1 MKNCEGI
8 NMYKKNLVMLATVV
22 MMAAFVSACGNGK
35 QEIKETAVIETMKDS
50 QEASEN
56 AQIANPW
63 IEVKTM
69 EEAKNMAG
77 FDLKLPEIPAEYGKK
92 MIQVL
97 DSDDALTI
105 EVIFW
110 NNEDKEI
117 RIRNISGDYTAYVQE
132 QKVQAENRELTLKGE
147 EDKVF
152 LATWTEDG
160 YTYSMYVEDGI
171 SADEMT
177 GMAGQVC

>member
-1 MKNCEGI
+1 MKNSEGI
-8 NMYKKNLVMLATVV
+8 NMYKKNLVMFATVV

-56 AQIANPW
+56 VQIANPW

-97 DSDDALTI
+97 DSADALTI
-105 EVIFW
+105 EVM
-110 NNEDKEI
+110 
-117 RIRNISGDYTAYVQE
+117 RIRKYESG
-132 QKVQAENRELTLKGE
+132 KHREP
-147 EDKVF
+147 
-152 LATWTEDG
+152 
-160 YTYSMYVEDGI
+160 GI
-171 SADEMT
+171 SAEITLLMRRNRKFRRKI
-177 GMAGQVC
+177 VN

>member
-22 MMAAFVSACGNGK
+22 MMVAFVSACGNGK

-97 DSDDALTI
+97 DSADALTI

-110 NNEDKEI
+110 NN
-117 RIRNISGDYTAYVQE
+117 
-132 QKVQAENRELTLKGE
+132 

-160 YTYSMYVEDGI
+160 YTYSMYVEAGI
-171 SADEMT
+171 SEDEMT